1 VDISQQKEQFSNAYL
16 QAVVSV
22 AGYALYKP
30 AVDDDSVDWGIAAK
44 GGTGRIRSP
53 RLELQLKSTSQEV
66 LSEHEI
72 RYPLKL
78 KNYEDLR
85 CDEFAIPRIL
95 VIVRLPDSLED
106 WIQQSEEALCLRYCS
121 YWVSLRGLPETS
133 NTTTVTLSLPRV
145 NLLTPATLQSLM
157 GLISQG
163 QKP

>member
-1 VDISQQKEQFSNAYL
+1 MDISQQKEQFSNAYL

-22 AGYALYKP
+22 AGYTLYKP

-44 GGTGRIRSP
+44 GGIGKIRSP
-53 RLELQLKSTSQEV
+53 RLELQLKSTSREV
-66 LSEHEI
+66 LGAQEI

-95 VIVRLPDSLED
+95 VVLLLPDSPAN

-121 YWVSLRGLPETS
+121 YWVSLRGLPETA
-133 NTTTVTLSLPRV
+133 NTTAVTVAFSRTSLF
-145 NLLTPATLQSLM
+145 TPMALQSIM
-157 GLISQG
+157 ELISQG